1 MLSVEQSECPQGDG
15 STVHIVCLQYRISLK
30 INQHLLSDWGPM
42 GVRPSWGW
50 SKENLQSLGDRR
62 PLMGMVQ
69 PSAHLQRGC
78 TDYSWSHLLLPA
90 RAGNASNFKLF
101 VTSLSIPIQIF
112 LLLYQSEWQKTVLS
126 TRPYSL
132 NSLLTSFT
140 PTVHINPKS
149 VHYTSIV

>member
-42 GVRPSWGW
+42 GVRPSWGC

-62 PLMGMVQ
+62 PLMGMAQ

-78 TDYSWSHLLLPA
+78 TDYSWRHLLLPA

-101 VTSLSIPIQIF
+101 VTVLCTHPHKIFPSFISIRMTKDCPLNSPLLNEFLSIFIHPNCS
-112 LLLYQSEWQKTVLS
+112 YK
-126 TRPYSL
+126 P
-132 NSLLTSFT
+132 
-140 PTVHINPKS
+140 
-149 VHYTSIV
+149 